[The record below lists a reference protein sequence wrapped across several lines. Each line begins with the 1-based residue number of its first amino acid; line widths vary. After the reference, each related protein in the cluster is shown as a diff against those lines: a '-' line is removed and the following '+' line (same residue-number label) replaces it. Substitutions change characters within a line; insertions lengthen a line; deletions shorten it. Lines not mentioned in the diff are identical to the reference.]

1 VFANKT
7 LREDL
12 AQEIER
18 FNLLQS
24 KFRDLLIKYNIASKE
39 NAKNQKSLFEVT
51 TGAHMHKYENF
62 LDEDGEFNTKKSLAT
77 TLPGEGATE
86 RIHIGDDEGDDLN
99 DSLNKINKVDARGG
113 RTYWVWAK
121 KSKELYLTK

>member
-1 VFANKT
+1 MDEKDQTIKKLVFANKT

-24 KFRDLLIKYNIASKE
+24 KFRDLLIKYNISSKE

-62 LDEDGEFNTKKSLAT
+62 LDEDGEFNNKKSLAT

-86 RIHIGDDEGDDLN
+86 RLNIRDDEDELN
-99 DSLNKINKVDARGG
+99 DSLNKINRADARAYGG
-113 RTYWVWAK
+113 RTY
-121 KSKELYLTK
+121 

>member
-1 VFANKT
+1 MDEKDQTIKKLVFANKT

-18 FNLLQS
+18 FNLLQA

-62 LDEDGEFNTKKSLAT
+62 LDEDGEFNNKKSLAT

-86 RIHIGDDEGDDLN
+86 RINIGDDEDDLN
-99 DSLNKINKVDARGG
+99 DSLNKINRADARAYGG
-113 RTYWVWAK
+113 KTY
-121 KSKELYLTK
+121 